1 MSLLSKDFEE
11 NIDLIYIYMKLL
23 DEKWLVSQDGHLAT
37 IGDISDHCTANIGVY
52 YIEYYKA
59 GEKYFEEILSGPL
72 MRIVYKFKNF
82 YSAVD
87 KTEFVCRNCDQMLD
101 LREFIKQPKIIYTSV
116 YNTSKDIDFSDF
128 TGEKRH
134 LFLTL

>member
-11 NIDLIYIYMKLL
+11 NIDLIYMKLL
-23 DEKWLVSQDGHLAT
+23 DEKWLVLQDGHLE
-37 IGDISDHCTANIGVY
+37 IMGSISDHCTENIGIY
-52 YIEYYKA
+52 CIEYYKA
-59 GEKYFEEILSGPL
+59 GAEYLGKILSKPL
-72 MRIVYKFKNF
+72 MRIEYKFKNF

-87 KTEFVCRNCDQMLD
+87 RTEFVCRNCDQMLD
-101 LREFIKQPKIIYTSV
+101 LVEFIKQPKIIYTSV

-128 TGEKRH
+128 TGEKRN

>member
-1 MSLLSKDFEE
+1 MSVLSKDFEE
-11 NIDLIYIYMKLL
+11 NIDLIYIKLL
-23 DEKWLVSQDGHLAT
+23 NEKFVVLRDGHLEVV
-37 IGDISDHCTANIGVY
+37 GNISDRCTENMGVY
-52 YIEYYKA
+52 CIEYYKA
-59 GEKYFEEILSGPL
+59 GEKYFEEILSNPL

-87 KTEFVCRNCDQMLD
+87 RTEFVCRNCDQMLD
-101 LREFIKQPKIIYTSV
+101 LIEFIKHPKIICTSV
-116 YNTSKDIDFSDF
+116 YRASKDIDFSDF